1 MLNLTTL
8 LNSLTLLNK
17 GMRPDLIIDELSP
30 SKNVGTGRDKA
41 PNDANG
47 K

>member
-17 GMRPDLIIDELSP
+17 GMRPDLLIIYLNNQPLEVVSRYHDPQLQ
-30 SKNVGTGRDKA
+30 TI
-41 PNDANG
+41 
-47 K
+47 